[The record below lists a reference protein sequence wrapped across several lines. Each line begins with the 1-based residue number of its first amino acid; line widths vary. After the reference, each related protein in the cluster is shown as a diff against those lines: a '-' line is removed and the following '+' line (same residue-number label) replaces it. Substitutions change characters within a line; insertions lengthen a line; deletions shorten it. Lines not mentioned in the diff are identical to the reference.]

1 MEITYRV
8 RSMDELAKYWRER
21 ADKAATEVDGTKSK
35 PKRKVAEARADLL
48 AEVADQ
54 LSRTVIE
61 P

>member
-1 MEITYRV
+1 
-8 RSMDELAKYWRER
+8 MDELAKYWRER